1 MHPAEHNQSFSFTIR
16 STLIP
21 SNQGFEGYAPGAVF
35 ARDAR
40 GQTDTKVQKYGY
52 QDLKKICGKPAAS
65 GPARYDAKYIL
76 GRQRTSNP
84 PSRTPI
90 FYSVRIRSRNSPT
103 DTALPGIKT
112 MGSKLLTGCGAIL
125 LALVPAVATARE
137 ISPSISSSI
146 FDRSGHQSQP
156 PLAVLRIGGPS
167 GGDQAVPPPELEIFA
182 EDPRWAY
189 KVRGSRRVV
198 YVV

>member
-1 MHPAEHNQSFSFTIR
+1 M
-16 STLIP
+16 
-21 SNQGFEGYAPGAVF
+21 
-35 ARDAR
+35 
-40 GQTDTKVQKYGY
+40 
-52 QDLKKICGKPAAS
+52 
-65 GPARYDAKYIL
+65 
-76 GRQRTSNP
+76 
-84 PSRTPI
+84 
-90 FYSVRIRSRNSPT
+90 RSRNSPT

-137 ISPSISSSI
+137 ISPSSSSI

-167 GGDQAVPPPELEIFA
+167 GGDQDVPPPELEIFA

-189 KVRGSRRVV
+189 KVRGSQRVV
-198 YVV
+198 NVEFAAICIGSVSGCVPDGWLILTLLPCQEKRSYHQSCEGIFLR